1 MTALL
6 SIGSCSFS
14 ADSIGTGAMFSPVA
28 NTRSSGGKGGRE
40 GGRER
45 IELKNR
51 IKIQTFSSSSDV

>member
-28 NTRSSGGKGGRE
+28 NTRSSGRKGGGAEE
-40 GGRER
+40 GGKEG
-45 IELKNR
+45 ELN
-51 IKIQTFSSSSDV
+51 